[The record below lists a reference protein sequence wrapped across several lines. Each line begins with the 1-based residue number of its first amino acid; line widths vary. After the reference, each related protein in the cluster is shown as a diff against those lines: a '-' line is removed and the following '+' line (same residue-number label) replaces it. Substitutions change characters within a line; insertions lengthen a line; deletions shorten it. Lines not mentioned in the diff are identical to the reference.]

1 MYKYLLT
8 VEMRVQHKDNTRWE
22 YSGVVDLYFK
32 IRTWEDINRVV
43 EFIFNERHELLKYK
57 EEMEHST
64 LKVICLEEL

>member
-8 VEMRVQHKDNTRWE
+8 VEMRVQHKDSTRWE
-22 YSGVVDLYFK
+22 YSGVVDLNFK
-32 IRTWEDINRVV
+32 IQTWEDINRVV
-43 EFIFNERHELLKYK
+43 ESIFNEKHELLEYE